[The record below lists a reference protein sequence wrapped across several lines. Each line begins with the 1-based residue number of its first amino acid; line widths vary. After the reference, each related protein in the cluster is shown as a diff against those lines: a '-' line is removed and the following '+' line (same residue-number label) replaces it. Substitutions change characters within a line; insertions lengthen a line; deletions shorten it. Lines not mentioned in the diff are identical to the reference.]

1 LDNQPLVPFVDLVS
15 QYSSIADEVSSVIS
29 DVLSRCSFV
38 LGPQVEEFERAFAE
52 FVGVGHAVGVSSG
65 LDALRLSLSALDIGH
80 GDEVILPANTYIATA
95 LAVTAVGARP
105 VLVDCDSSTYAIDVT
120 QILGAITP
128 RTRAIIPVHLTGQ
141 AADMDPI
148 LALANRHGLRVI
160 EDAAQAHGTRYK
172 GRSCGSMGDT
182 GCFSFYPG
190 KNLGAYGDGG
200 LVTTNDQA
208 LAERLC
214 RLRNYGQQ
222 QKYEHTEKGLNARL
236 DSIQAAILNVK
247 LKYLNGW
254 NEDRTRHAEA
264 YRSRLQG
271 TEDLRLQTRT
281 AYSTHVYHLF
291 IVETEQRDALQQSL
305 ARQGIQTGIHYPK
318 PIHLQKAY
326 ADLAYARGDFPESE
340 RLAAQMLSLPM
351 FPELTEQQLGFV
363 CDNIA
368 MFLRESRRTRAA
380 AVCS

>member
-1 LDNQPLVPFVDLVS
+1 LSSQPLVPFVDLVS
-15 QYSSIADEVSSVIS
+15 QYRSIANEVSRAI
-29 DVLSRCSFV
+29 DNVLARCCFV

-52 FVGVGHAVGVSSG
+52 FLGVRHAVGVSSG
-65 LDALRLSLSALDIGH
+65 LDALRLSLSALDIGPD
-80 GDEVILPANTYIATA
+80 DEVILPANTYIATA

-120 QILGAITP
+120 HISRAITS
-128 RTRAIIPVHLTGQ
+128 RTRAIIPVHFTGQ

-208 LAERLC
+208 LAERLR

-236 DSIQAAILNVK
+236 DSVQAAILNVK

-254 NEDRTRHAEA
+254 NEDRARHAEA
-264 YRSRLQG
+264 YRSRLEG
-271 TEDLRLQTRT
+271 TEDLRLQRR
-281 AYSTHVYHLF
+281 AGYSSHVYHLF
-291 IVETEQRDALQQSL
+291 IIETEQRDALQQYL
-305 ARQGIQTGIHYPK
+305 ERQGIQTNIHYPK

-326 ADLAYARGDFPESE
+326 ADLGYVAGDFPESE
-340 RLAAQMLSLPM
+340 KLAAQMLSLPM

-368 MFLRESRRTRAA
+368 IFLHESRRTRAA